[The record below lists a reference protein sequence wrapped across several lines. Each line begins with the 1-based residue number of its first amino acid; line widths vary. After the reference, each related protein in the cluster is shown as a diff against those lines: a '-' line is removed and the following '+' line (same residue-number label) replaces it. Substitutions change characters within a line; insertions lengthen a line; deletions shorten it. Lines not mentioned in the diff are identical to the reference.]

1 MQLTD
6 LNNMTEHKIRIFYH
20 PGFVAGILVIIVIA
34 ISAQRLLL
42 EPKSFEPGGIEYT
55 NYNNF
60 KIFKQ
65 SYFHLTEGKDLYQA
79 YPAEHWDYYKYSP
92 AFALLMAP
100 LALLPDSPGLTLW
113 NLLNA
118 LVLFFALWSLGK
130 LDNRKKLLVF
140 ALVIIELITS
150 LQNSQS
156 NGLIAGLVIIAFNE
170 MEKGRAHTASLFIVT
185 TVFIKIFGIVA
196 LLLFVFYPRKLQSVL
211 YTAGWV
217 AVFFFLPLLVTSWPE
232 LKMQYES
239 WLHLLQN
246 DHSASTGLSVAG
258 WLSTWFGVGNKNLQ
272 LATGAVLLLL
282 PLIRLKFY
290 KYDLFRLLYLSSV
303 LVWMVIF
310 NHKAESPTFVIAVSG
325 VAIWFFMQKFKIE
338 NLVLLILVIFFT
350 ILSPTD
356 IFPASFRSGF
366 IQPYVL
372 KAVPCILVWIKITI
386 DLLFFRPGES
396 KETKL
401 ALEKS

>member
-1 MQLTD
+1 MTD
-6 LNNMTEHKIRIFYH
+6 QKNHIFSH
-20 PGFVAGILVIIVIA
+20 PYFIAGILAIIVIA

-42 EPKSFEPGGIEYT
+42 EPKAFEPNGIVYT
-55 NYNNF
+55 NYNNY

-65 SYFHLTEGKDLYQA
+65 SYFHLTEGKDLYEA
-79 YPAEHWDYYKYSP
+79 YPAEHWDFYKYSP
-92 AFALLMAP
+92 VFALLMAP
-100 LALLPDSPGLTLW
+100 LAVLPDSLGLTLW

-130 LDNRKKLLVF
+130 PDTTKRLFIF

-156 NGLIAGLVIIAFNE
+156 NGLIAGLIIFAFNE
-170 MEKGRAHTASLFIVT
+170 MEKGRAYTASLFIIT

-211 YTAGWV
+211 YTAGWIG
-217 AVFFFLPLLVTSWPE
+217 VFFFLPMLVTSWPE
-232 LKMQYES
+232 LKMQYAS

-246 DHSASTGLSVAG
+246 DHSSSIGLSVAG
-258 WLSTWFGVGNKNLQ
+258 WLSAWFGVGNKNLP
-272 LATGAVLLLL
+272 LAAGAVLLLL
-282 PLIRLKFY
+282 PLIRLKSY

-303 LVWMVIF
+303 MVWMVIF

-338 NLVLLILVIFFT
+338 NLALLILVIVFT

-372 KAVPCILVWIKITI
+372 KAVPCILVWIKITF
-386 DLLFFRPGES
+386 DLLFFRPEEM

-401 ALEKS
+401 ALK

>member
-1 MQLTD
+1 MTD
-6 LNNMTEHKIRIFYH
+6 QKNHIFSH
-20 PGFVAGILVIIVIA
+20 PYFIAGILVIMVIA

-42 EPKSFEPGGIEYT
+42 EPKAFEPNGIVYT
-55 NYNNF
+55 NYNNY

-65 SYFHLTEGKDLYQA
+65 SYFHLTEGKDLYEA
-79 YPAEHWDYYKYSP
+79 YPAEHWDFYKYSP

-100 LALLPDSPGLTLW
+100 LAVLPDSLGLTLW

-130 LDNRKKLLVF
+130 PDTTKRLFIF

-156 NGLIAGLVIIAFNE
+156 NGLIAGLIIFAFHE
-170 MEKGRAHTASLFIVT
+170 MEKGRAYTASLFIIT

-211 YTAGWV
+211 YTAGWIG
-217 AVFFFLPLLVTSWPE
+217 VFFFLPMLVTSWPE
-232 LKMQYES
+232 LKMQYAS

-246 DHSASTGLSVAG
+246 DHSSSIGLSVAG
-258 WLSTWFGVGNKNLQ
+258 WLSAWFGVGNKNLP
-272 LATGAVLLLL
+272 LAAGAVLLLL
-282 PLIRLKFY
+282 PLIRLNSY
-290 KYDLFRLLYLSSV
+290 KYDLFRLLYLTSV
-303 LVWMVIF
+303 MVWMVIF

-338 NLVLLILVIFFT
+338 NLALLILVIVFT

-372 KAVPCILVWIKITI
+372 KAVPCILVWIKITF
-386 DLLFFRPGES
+386 DLLFFRPEEM

-401 ALEKS
+401 ALK